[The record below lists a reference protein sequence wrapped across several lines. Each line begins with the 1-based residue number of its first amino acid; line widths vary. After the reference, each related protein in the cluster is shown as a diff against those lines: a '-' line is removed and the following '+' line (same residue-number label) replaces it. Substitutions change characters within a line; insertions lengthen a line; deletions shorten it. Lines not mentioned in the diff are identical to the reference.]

1 MFIAEIEK
9 RRAYRALSDEKIP
22 EEILERILRAAT
34 YAPSCFNNQPW
45 RFVAVT
51 GEEALGK
58 VKENLSGGNYWA
70 RKSPCIILVTS
81 RADLDCD
88 LSDNRHYFLFDLGLA
103 SENLIL
109 QAFKEGLTAHPIAG
123 FKPVGMKE
131 AVGIPEDYTLIT
143 CIVLGFPGDETH
155 LNEEHRRKERMERE
169 RKPIEEVVGF
179 DRWIW
184 PR

>member
-1 MFIAEIEK
+1 VFIEEIEK
-9 RRAYRALSDEKIP
+9 RRAYRALSEEKIP
-22 EEILERILRAAT
+22 EEVLERVLRAAT

-51 GEEALGK
+51 GDETLGR
-58 VKENLSGGNYWA
+58 VKEHLAKGNYWA
-70 RKSPCIILVTS
+70 QKSPCIILVAS

-88 LSDNRHYFLFDLGLA
+88 LSDDRHYFLFDLGLA

-109 QAFKEGLTAHPIAG
+109 QAFKEGLLAHPIAG
-123 FKPVGMKE
+123 FKPTGMKE
-131 AVGIPEDYTLIT
+131 TVGIPEDYTLIT
-143 CIVLGFPGDETH
+143 CIILGYPGDETH
-155 LNEEHRRKERMERE
+155 LSEEHRRKERMERE
-169 RKPIEEVVGF
+169 RKPLNEVVGF